1 MVQFH
6 SLKLR
11 FRRLFRKRKRQV
23 ENLGSQAES
32 QLEHNFVRRL
42 GNLVPVRR
50 FVAVW
55 LLLAVLLIGGVI
67 SETRALTSYYQTLQ
81 PVSGGQYSEGLVG
94 SFTNANPLYA
104 TGLVNNAVSKL
115 LFAGLFKYD
124 AKNSLIG
131 DLADGWQVDKTG
143 ENYTVHLRPNLTWQ
157 DGQPLTAN
165 DVVFTY
171 QTIQNPDAQSPL
183 NVSWQNVE
191 VSAADDHTVLFKLPN
206 PLASFPDSLTTG
218 IVPQHVLSHVALPDL
233 RSASF
238 NTTSPVGSGPFELKK
253 IQVAGNSPTTREEEI
268 ALQPFGGYHG
278 GAPKLANF
286 VVHTFP
292 DDKSMVKSFRDQN
305 ITAMAGYQNAPKGVT
320 AAKNVQQYNLPLAA
334 ANMVFFKTTSGV
346 LSDQFVRQALVS
358 GADTEQILNGIGGS
372 LVPVREPLLQGQLG
386 YDPKLQQLQGS
397 AASANALLDKAG
409 WKMQANGIRARK
421 GQPLTFRLYAQ
432 NTDEY
437 RKATDL
443 LKQQWKKLGV
453 DAQIFLQ
460 SANDLQP
467 TVAYHTY
474 DALLY
479 GISIGAD
486 PDVFVYWDSTQAD
499 VRSASRLNFS
509 EYQSPAADTALEAGR
524 TRTAAALR
532 AIKYQA
538 FLKAWRDDAPALGL
552 YQPKIT
558 YATHGK
564 VYNFDN
570 RMLTTDTDRFNNVS
584 DWMIRTVRKDTQQ

>member
-1 MVQFH
+1 VQFH

-23 ENLGSQAES
+23 ERLGSQAES
-32 QLEHNFVRRL
+32 QLEMNFVRRL

-67 SETRALTSYYQTLQ
+67 AETRALTSYYQTLQ
-81 PVSGGQYSEGLVG
+81 PAPGGIYSEGIVG
-94 SFTNANPLYA
+94 NFTNANPLYA
-104 TGLVNNAVSKL
+104 TDRVNNAVSKL

-124 AKNSLIG
+124 AKNNLVG
-131 DLADGWQVDKTG
+131 DLAENWQVDKTG
-143 ENYTVHLRPNLTWQ
+143 QNYTVHLRPNLTWQ
-157 DGQPLTAN
+157 DGQPLTAA

-191 VSAADDHTVLFKLPN
+191 VSAADDHTVLFRLPN

-218 IVPQHVLSHVALPDL
+218 IVPQHILSKVDYPDM
-233 RSASF
+233 RSTSF
-238 NTTSPVGSGPFELKK
+238 NTTNPVGAGPFELKK
-253 IQVAGNSPTTREEEI
+253 IQVEGNSPTTREEEI
-268 ALQPFGGYHG
+268 ALQPFERYHG

-286 VVHTFP
+286 VIHSFP
-292 DDKSMVKSFRDQN
+292 DDKTMIKSFRDQS

-320 AAKNVQQYNLPLAA
+320 KAKNVHEYNLPLAA

-346 LSDQFVRQALVS
+346 LSDKIVRQALVG
-358 GADTEQILNGIGGS
+358 GADTDQIVQAVGEH
-372 LVPVREPLLQGQLG
+372 LVPVREPLLRGQVG
-386 YDPKLQQLQGS
+386 YDPALAQLHTDV
-397 AASANALLDKAG
+397 ASANAVLEKDG
-409 WKMQANGIRARK
+409 WKLQTNGIRAKK
-421 GQPLTFRLYAQ
+421 GQPLAFKLFAQ

-437 RKATDL
+437 RKTTDL
-443 LKQQWKKLGV
+443 LKRQWRQLGADV
-453 DAQIFLQ
+453 QVTLQ
-460 SANDLQP
+460 TANDLQP

-509 EYQSPAADTALEAGR
+509 EYKSTTADAALEAGR
-524 TRTAAALR
+524 TRTTAALR
-532 AIKYQA
+532 AIKYQS
-538 FLKAWRDDAPALGL
+538 FLKAWREDAPALGL
-552 YQPKIT
+552 YQPQIT

-564 VYNFDN
+564 VYNFDD
-570 RMLTTDTDRFNNVS
+570 RLLTTDTDRFNNVS
-584 DWMIRTVRKDTQQ
+584 DWMIRTVRKDTH